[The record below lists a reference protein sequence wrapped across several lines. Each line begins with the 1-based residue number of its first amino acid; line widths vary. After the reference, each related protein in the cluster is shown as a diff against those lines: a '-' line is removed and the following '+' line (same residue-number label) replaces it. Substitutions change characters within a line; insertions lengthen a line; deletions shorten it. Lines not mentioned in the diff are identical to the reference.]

1 MFSKAKAGINAKTP
15 PIKHW
20 KVAIVIGKLKILRN
34 LEIKTIWKAQK
45 NALKTAIA
53 SPVLTEILSNSVNRN
68 PPTIQ
73 INTDGH
79 TDQCVCFEKK
89 NTILFDLFV
98 LLKLFAKA
106 VC

>member
-1 MFSKAKAGINAKTP
+1 MFSKVKAGINAKIP

-20 KVAIVIGKLKILRN
+20 KVAIVIGKLKILKN

-53 SPVLTEILSNSVNRN
+53 SPVLTDTLSISVNRK

-73 INTDGH
+73 TNTDGQ
-79 TDQCVCFEKK
+79 TDQWVFFEKK
-89 NTILFDLFV
+89 
-98 LLKLFAKA
+98 K
-106 VC
+106 